1 MSILISKVQAD
12 LPVITVGSQAP
23 SLCHPRAYAAHTQHC
38 NFGEARNDLVFQE
51 TPVFDH
57 RMFLSTAVVLWFQ
70 RQQHG
75 PVVGTSDNGCQFR
88 QGAARPQGCIQD
100 KQREPDKH
108 AGCCKR
114 LQTLT
119 HVITFNFHIALCQT
133 VLICADVKFALL
145 CNALSFERFV
155 AITGLHRQHFSRRL
169 GQFLHVYMTVTRI
182 HETAYFTNALL
193 ISLCEVFAVEEA
205 LTRRDMGNLNCW
217 MFSSS
222 VCM

>member
-75 PVVGTSDNGCQFR
+75 PVVGTSDNGCQFNTLVD
-88 QGAARPQGCIQD
+88 AHDTCTM
-100 KQREPDKH
+100 KH
-108 AGCCKR
+108 
-114 LQTLT
+114 Q
-119 HVITFNFHIALCQT
+119 
-133 VLICADVKFALL
+133 VKNNMPFALFDTIFDL
-145 CNALSFERFV
+145 YS
-155 AITGLHRQHFSRRL
+155 
-169 GQFLHVYMTVTRI
+169 
-182 HETAYFTNALL
+182 
-193 ISLCEVFAVEEA
+193 
-205 LTRRDMGNLNCW
+205 
-217 MFSSS
+217 
-222 VCM
+222 